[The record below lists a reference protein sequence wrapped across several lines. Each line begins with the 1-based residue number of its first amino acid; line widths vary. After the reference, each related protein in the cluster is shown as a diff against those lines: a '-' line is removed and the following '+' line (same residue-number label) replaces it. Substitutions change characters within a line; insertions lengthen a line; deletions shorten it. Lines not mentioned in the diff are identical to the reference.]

1 MADFLDYNDVSMEYR
16 GAMMDCKLKLTDAN
30 IIFKP
35 NQKGSKT
42 ETLESQEIEMV
53 NWQRLAGSWGI
64 RIFTKSGNLHR
75 FAGFKDTERDR
86 LARFFKQ
93 QYDMDMLD
101 KELSVKGHNWG
112 MPEFEG
118 GIMSFEIGKAAGF
131 EIPLPY
137 VNQCI
142 AGKNEA
148 TLEFHLNDDAPVNLS
163 EMRFFIPGSELA
175 GDDPV
180 EAFKEKVMQRA
191 SVVTTAGDAITILRG
206 ISCLS
211 PRGRYDITIYP
222 TYFSLHGKTFDY
234 KIPASSV
241 MRLFLLPH
249 KDQRQMHFAVNL
261 DPPIKQGQTRYHFLV
276 FNFKMEDE
284 EEIELPYTDEEVK
297 EKFDGKLEREIS
309 GPTYEV
315 ISSIVSA
322 VVDKKVTTA
331 GKKGSFVAYNGTPAL
346 TCSHKAASGFIYP
359 LERGLIFIYKPPIY
373 LRYDEIKSVS
383 FERSGGSTR
392 SFDVSVTTKND
403 ISYTFSSIE
412 KNEYQKL
419 YDYFKSKKV
428 NVKAQGSGGKSGT
441 INWDEDDKVDHYL
454 EGVKRDAE
462 ENMMSDASMSS
473 DDTDFNPDNLEAM
486 SAKEEYD
493 SEPSSTSDDTD
504 GEEQGSDAERRR
516 AERKKNKEEK
526 AQRAEK
532 RKERGEKKEK
542 RERKQKK
549 TKLPGQPKRN
559 QSSYMIWMNAN
570 REKIKAQTDG
580 GIAEIAKKAGELWKA
595 MEDKSEW
602 EEKAA
607 EEKKRYEAEYKKW
620 LEEGGAEAI
629 KANKKSEKAAKKAAA
644 GGGKSPKKSS
654 KSKPAPTSSSAGAGG
669 GFKSK
674 EFIEDD
680 SSSDGGG
687 DSDDSEKAKKKEKGS
702 KKSKAK
708 KSSDEEM
715 KSASGSGSASAAS
728 DSD

>member
-1 MADFLDYNDVSMEYR
+1 MLVY
-16 GAMMDCKLKLTDAN
+16 
-30 IIFKP
+30 
-35 NQKGSKT
+35 
-42 ETLESQEIEMV
+42 
-53 NWQRLAGSWGI
+53 
-64 RIFTKSGNLHR
+64 
-75 FAGFKDTERDR
+75 
-86 LARFFKQ
+86 Q
-93 QYDMDMLD
+93 Q
-101 KELSVKGHNWG
+101 
-112 MPEFEG
+112 
-118 GIMSFEIGKAAGF
+118 
-131 EIPLPY
+131 
-137 VNQCI
+137 
-142 AGKNEA
+142 
-148 TLEFHLNDDAPVNLS
+148 
-163 EMRFFIPGSELA
+163 
-175 GDDPV
+175 
-180 EAFKEKVMQRA
+180 
-191 SVVTTAGDAITILRG
+191 
-206 ISCLS
+206 
-211 PRGRYDITIYP
+211 
-222 TYFSLHGKTFDY
+222 
-234 KIPASSV
+234 
-241 MRLFLLPH
+241 
-249 KDQRQMHFAVNL
+249 
-261 DPPIKQGQTRYHFLV
+261 
-276 FNFKMEDE
+276 
-284 EEIELPYTDEEVK
+284 
-297 EKFDGKLEREIS
+297 
-309 GPTYEV
+309 
-315 ISSIVSA
+315 
-322 VVDKKVTTA
+322 
-331 GKKGSFVAYNGTPAL
+331 
-346 TCSHKAASGFIYP
+346 
-359 LERGLIFIYKPPIY
+359 
-373 LRYDEIKSVS
+373 
-383 FERSGGSTR
+383 
-392 SFDVSVTTKND
+392 KND

-629 KANKKSEKAAKKAAA
+629 KANKKSEKAAKK
-644 GGGKSPKKSS
+644 SS
-654 KSKPAPTSSSAGAGG
+654 CRRW
-669 GFKSK
+669 
-674 EFIEDD
+674 
-680 SSSDGGG
+680 
-687 DSDDSEKAKKKEKGS
+687 
-702 KKSKAK
+702 
-708 KSSDEEM
+708 
-715 KSASGSGSASAAS
+715 
-728 DSD
+728 